1 MAAEVRYVRNVFKQ
15 HVHKTIS
22 GSKDC
27 VEYVVSLDQASTSVD
42 DALFKVC
49 LLYTSDAADE

>member
-42 DALFKVC
+42 DALFKVA
-49 LLYTSDAADE
+49 LSVADHAIC